1 MYEIAFSVNRKV
13 HLPFHYFTLHFIS
26 RGTDF
31 HIILFS
37 TLLIKSSVLYY
48 VALHLKGRCWFVNV
62 MKQLHCI
69 PRGDTGPLLM
79 KESECIAGRCSTL
92 CLKI

>member
-37 TLLIKSSVLYY
+37 TLLIKSSVLHY

-62 MKQLHCI
+62 MKKLQWIPRGNTGPLQAAVLHCI
-69 PRGDTGPLLM
+69 S
-79 KESECIAGRCSTL
+79 KFNAIKSVH
-92 CLKI
+92 